1 MKVILR
7 LNKGITT
14 KTINIPESCVRTE
27 FRVPWQKEMNAA
39 QMGQVLELGAHF
51 SQPHLIFRWDRKSIW
66 GNGKAEEK
74 IPIMDLV
81 EVSL

>member
-14 KTINIPESCVRTE
+14 KTITIPDNCVSTE
-27 FRVPWQKEMNAA
+27 FRVPWEKVMNAA
-39 QMGQVLELGAHF
+39 QMGQVMELGARF
-51 SQPHLIFRWDRKSIW
+51 SIPYLVFRWDRKSIW
-66 GNGKAEEK
+66 GNGNAEQK

-81 EVSL
+81 EVSI